1 MCVISFSSN
10 GKSASRTGR
19 FVNGAGTAFLGILGI
34 GGIFESHA
42 RALSL
47 NKEYAEVVAVA
58 NAVYNDEII
67 DRCCKL
73 LDKKQEDLHFFSG
86 YQELIDKTEL
96 DAVIVLLPHHLHAP
110 AAIYA
115 AEHGLHVLVEKP
127 MARSTVEC
135 DAMIAA
141 AEKNGVSIVVCHDRR
156 YNDEWK
162 AVKELIDSGAVGT
175 PVFFRLEH
183 NQNYAPDGWVK
194 NAEMLGGGAIMSC
207 LTHQIDA
214 LRWIGGEM
222 KNLMSMSK
230 IMPERMEGETI
241 GIIAGHMESGALA
254 ELTINWHTIT
264 DVSVNSI
271 TKVKNTLWFEL
282 IHICGTKGEVYYMAN
297 KGVFYIKYKTPGGAH
312 EYEAGLEGFSP
323 YFKGGNVFGHN
334 NLITAWLDMLRGK
347 NDKIITYGRDARN
360 TIAIA
365 EAAYQSVSAG
375 KTVEVYVI
383 R

>member
-1 MCVISFSSN
+1 
-10 GKSASRTGR
+10 
-19 FVNGAGTAFLGILGI
+19 
-34 GGIFESHA
+34 
-42 RALSL
+42 
-47 NKEYAEVVAVA
+47 
-58 NAVYNDEII
+58 
-67 DRCCKL
+67 
-73 LDKKQEDLHFFSG
+73 
-86 YQELIDKTEL
+86 
-96 DAVIVLLPHHLHAP
+96 
-110 AAIYA
+110 
-115 AEHGLHVLVEKP
+115 
-127 MARSTVEC
+127 
-135 DAMIAA
+135 
-141 AEKNGVSIVVCHDRR
+141 
-156 YNDEWK
+156 
-162 AVKELIDSGAVGT
+162 
-175 PVFFRLEH
+175 
-183 NQNYAPDGWVK
+183 
-194 NAEMLGGGAIMSC
+194 
-207 LTHQIDA
+207 
-214 LRWIGGEM
+214 
-222 KNLMSMSK
+222 
-230 IMPERMEGETI
+230 MEGETI
-241 GIIAGHMESGALA
+241 GIIAEHMESGALA